1 MELALQYYELAED
14 YLSLVRVH
22 CYCENLEKAA
32 EIANSS
38 GDKAAC
44 YHLARQ
50 YENMDNIANAI
61 HFFSKASAYSNA
73 IRICKEQGYADHVW
87 NLALL
92 ASSNEK
98 LDAAKYF
105 ERGSDKPQYDK
116 AVILYEKAGYFGKAL
131 DLAVKTN
138 QHNALQHIS
147 KHLDSDTDPVLLGK
161 AANFFLENK
170 QYDKAVD
177 LFVASKDNQKALDL
191 CLQYNISVTE
201 EMAEKLT
208 VDRDGKTNNELLNNL
223 AEVCY
228 RQGNYT
234 LATKKWTQAG
244 NRLQAM
250 KALLKSGDTEKVV
263 KFANIS
269 RERDIYVLAANYL
282 QTLDW
287 RNDAE
292 VMRSIIAFYQKAKA
306 FDLLGWFYQ
315 SCADV
320 EIDEYQNYEK
330 ALGALNEALKAST
343 YNYLLTVQ
351 GWESV
356 TDQFFLR
363 AVSRAKCRRPRDE
376 NGRRSAADRPCHEV
390 CGIPEGVLD
399 QVRNRDRDRGMPISA
414 AGAGHQLGRE
424 KGRHLRIPHR
434 ALLEGSKLQVCTSIH
449 QQTNTRL
456 V

>member
-1 MELALQYYELAED
+1 MYAFISNLIPFDFQDKALKRWLAQYLESAGEMELALQYYELAED

-343 YNYLLTVQ
+343 
-351 GWESV
+351 
-356 TDQFFLR
+356 
-363 AVSRAKCRRPRDE
+363 
-376 NGRRSAADRPCHEV
+376 
-390 CGIPEGVLD
+390 
-399 QVRNRDRDRGMPISA
+399 
-414 AGAGHQLGRE
+414 
-424 KGRHLRIPHR
+424 
-434 ALLEGSKLQVCTSIH
+434 
-449 QQTNTRL
+449 
-456 V
+456 

>member
-147 KHLDSDTDPVLLGK
+147 KHLDSNTDPVLLGK

-177 LFVASKDNQKALDL
+177 LFVASKDNQRALDL

-201 EMAEKLT
+201 DMAEKLT
-208 VDRDGKTNNELLNNL
+208 VDREGKTNNELLNNL

-330 ALGALNEALKAST
+330 ALGALNEALKASIA
-343 YNYLLTVQ
+343 
-351 GWESV
+351 
-356 TDQFFLR
+356 FLR
-363 AVSRAKCRRPRDE
+363 LARERVCEAHQSFTVSRAERGRARDE
-376 NGRRSAADRPCHEV
+376 NGRRPPADRSRHEV
-390 CGIPEGVLD
+390 RWVPEGVFY
-399 QVRNRDRDRGMPISA
+399 QVRHRDRDRGMSVSA
-414 AGAGHQLGRE
+414 AGAGNQLGRE
-424 KGRHLRIPHR
+424 EGRHLRIPHR
-434 ALLEGSKLQVCTSIH
+434 TLLQGSKLQVRYSV
-449 QQTNTRL
+449 NGGNG
-456 V
+456 